1 MSDLLQRLLDEKGTL
16 LADGATGTSLFT
28 MGLQTGDPPELWNID
43 HPDRIREH
51 YRGFVEAGSDIIL
64 TNSFGGTRHR
74 LKLHGSEDRV
84 EEISEAAARLAR
96 EVVDAAG
103 RPVVVAGSMGPTGE
117 LFQPLGALT
126 HEDTR
131 EAFAEQARA
140 LARGGADVL
149 WIETLSSQEEV
160 DAAIEGAES
169 TGLPVV
175 CTVSFDTNGRT
186 MMGIT
191 PEGFAGH
198 CVHGDHRPLA
208 FGSNCGVGAS
218 ELVAAVLNMR
228 RGAHEDAVIVA
239 KANCGIPEW
248 RDGELSF
255 NGTPELMADY
265 AVLARDAGARIIGGC
280 CGTTPEHIR
289 AMRTALD
296 STPPGDPPDLDTIEA
311 RLGHVSTG
319 SRAQNRGEL
328 DPEAGSASGGG
339 GRGGRRRRSRAESRP

>member
-16 LADGATGTSLFT
+16 LTDGATGTNLFQ
-28 MGLQTGDPPELWNID
+28 MGLQTGDAPELWNID
-43 HPDRIREH
+43 HPDRIRAH
-51 YRGFVEAGSDIIL
+51 HRSMVEAGCDIIL

-74 LKLHGSEDRV
+74 LKLHGAENRV
-84 EEISEAAARLAR
+84 AEINEAAARLAR
-96 EVVDAAG
+96 EVAEEAE
-103 RPVVVAGSMGPTGE
+103 RPIVVAGSMGPTGE

-126 HEDTR
+126 HETTR
-131 EAFAEQARA
+131 DAFAEQAQA
-140 LARGGADVL
+140 LVRGGVDVL

-160 DAAIEGAES
+160 DAAIEGAET

-191 PEGFAGH
+191 PEGFASH
-198 CVHGDHRPLA
+198 CSTADHRPLA

-228 RGAHEDAVIVA
+228 RGADDDAIIVA

-248 RDGELSF
+248 RDGELTF

-289 AMRTALD
+289 AMRAALD
-296 STPPGDPPDLDTIEA
+296 TAAPGEAPDLATIEA
-311 RLGHVSTG
+311 RLGEVSTG
-319 SRAQNRGEL
+319 AQAQNRGEL
-328 DPEAGSASGGG
+328 EPGAGSASGSS
-339 GRGGRRRRSRAESRP
+339 GRGGRRRRGRTES